1 MASQHPAVQEL
12 DSLLHSLQSLKP
24 PGVNKSK
31 VDATSKLCL
40 DLQNVSVRLGLGYP
54 HSPHQAILSD

>member
-40 DLQNVSVRLGLGYP
+40 DLQNVSVRLEFE
-54 HSPHQAILSD
+54 ILIAHLEVVQSD